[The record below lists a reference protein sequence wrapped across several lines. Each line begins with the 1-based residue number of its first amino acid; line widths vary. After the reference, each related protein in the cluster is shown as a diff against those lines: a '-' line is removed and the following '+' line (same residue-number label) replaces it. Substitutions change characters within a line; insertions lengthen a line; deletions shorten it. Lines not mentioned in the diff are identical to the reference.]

1 MTDILKFINGLY
13 GCKNRNNRNG
23 KKPFY
28 KIKKGKV
35 KHKLGAFYIT
45 IMGLLW
51 DDYETFILLLRD
63 Y

>member
-1 MTDILKFINGLY
+1 MVVKTVIIGLE
-13 GCKNRNNRNG
+13 

-35 KHKLGAFYIT
+35 KYKLGAFYIT
-45 IMGLLW
+45 IMELLW